1 MAKEVKKKEEKVE
14 NQEMLFGAIPK
25 KYLIDRYNKLITEN
39 KPLLEEIAML
49 NQALQTEVKMNV
61 PDDSKQ
67 ADSDKS

>member
-1 MAKEVKKKEEKVE
+1 MAKEVKKEEKKVE

-61 PDDSKQ
+61 VDETKPTPE
-67 ADSDKS
+67 

>member
-1 MAKEVKKKEEKVE
+1 MAKEVKKKEEEKAE

-25 KYLIDRYNKLITEN
+25 KYLIDRYNKLISEN

-61 PDDSKQ
+61 VDETKPTPE
-67 ADSDKS
+67 

>member
-1 MAKEVKKKEEKVE
+1 MAKEVKKEEKKVE

-25 KYLIDRYNKLITEN
+25 KYLIDRYNKLISEN

-61 PDDSKQ
+61 VDET
-67 ADSDKS
+67 KSTPE

>member
-1 MAKEVKKKEEKVE
+1 MAKEVKKEEKKEV

-25 KYLIDRYNKLITEN
+25 KYLIDRYNKLISEN

-61 PDDSKQ
+61 VDETKPTPE
-67 ADSDKS
+67 

>member
-1 MAKEVKKKEEKVE
+1 MAKEVKKEEKKVE

-25 KYLIDRYNKLITEN
+25 KYLIDRYNKLISEN

-61 PDDSKQ
+61 VDETKPTPE
-67 ADSDKS
+67 

>member
-1 MAKEVKKKEEKVE
+1 MAKEVKKKEEKKVE

-61 PDDSKQ
+61 VDETKPTPE
-67 ADSDKS
+67 

>member
-1 MAKEVKKKEEKVE
+1 MAKEVKKKEEKKVE

-25 KYLIDRYNKLITEN
+25 KYLIDRYNKLISEN

-61 PDDSKQ
+61 VDETKPTPE
-67 ADSDKS
+67 

>member
-1 MAKEVKKKEEKVE
+1 MAKEVKKKEEEKVE

-61 PDDSKQ
+61 VDETKPTPE
-67 ADSDKS
+67 

>member
-1 MAKEVKKKEEKVE
+1 MAKEVKKEEKKEV

-61 PDDSKQ
+61 VDETKPTPE
-67 ADSDKS
+67 

>member
-1 MAKEVKKKEEKVE
+1 MSKKVKEEEKKEV

-25 KYLIDRYNKLITEN
+25 KYLIDRYNKLISEN

-61 PDDSKQ
+61 QDETKPTPE
-67 ADSDKS
+67 

>member
-1 MAKEVKKKEEKVE
+1 MAKEVKKEEKKVE

-25 KYLIDRYNKLITEN
+25 KYLIDRYNKLISEN

-61 PDDSKQ
+61 IDETKPTPE
-67 ADSDKS
+67 

>member
-1 MAKEVKKKEEKVE
+1 MAKEVKKKEEKKVE

-25 KYLIDRYNKLITEN
+25 KYLIDRYNKLISEN

-61 PDDSKQ
+61 VDET
-67 ADSDKS
+67 KSTPE

>member
-1 MAKEVKKKEEKVE
+1 MTKEVKKEEKKEV

-25 KYLIDRYNKLITEN
+25 KYLIDRYNKLISEN

-61 PDDSKQ
+61 PDETKPTPE
-67 ADSDKS
+67 